1 MHDFCF
7 TFPYGALVAIG
18 GLVGFMRK
26 GSVTSLA
33 GGLGAGFF
41 LLLAAQ
47 MSLNAFNQRRNSYL
61 ALFIQ
66 TVCSF
71 ALTWVMG
78 QRYLVTS
85 KIMPGGVVATIRRTN
100 LSIAT
105 TERRNSVKCHVLFDV
120 SGTWIFG
127 GLLIH
132 TNQHAMSQE
141 IPKYLS
147 CV

>member
-85 KIMPGGVVATIRRTN
+85 KIMPGGVVATISAIMTFFYLYKIIRGGN
-100 LSIAT
+100 HIAP
-105 TERRNSVKCHVLFDV
+105 RKD
-120 SGTWIFG
+120 
-127 GLLIH
+127 
-132 TNQHAMSQE
+132 
-141 IPKYLS
+141 
-147 CV
+147 